1 MRVNITVATFPV
13 TTFLSCGY
21 MPRLQLYKN
30 DLKVLTILFLEKATK
45 IMLITPTE
53 RWLHLQRKFF
63 NWLLQ
68 FMRWVIW
75 NFWALVS
82 YLNVCFMHSSD
93 SFFKKKKKK
102 RFRGLL
108 FPTCYFFPGI
118 SLKTGMWNLT
128 VSSNKLNM
136 NFIIQRVKG
145 ILG

>member
-75 NFWALVS
+75 KFWALVS

-102 RFRGLL
+102 ISWASLPNLL
-108 FPTCYFFPGI
+108 FLPWDFSQNWYVEF
-118 SLKTGMWNLT
+118 N
-128 VSSNKLNM
+128 
-136 NFIIQRVKG
+136 RVK
-145 ILG
+145 